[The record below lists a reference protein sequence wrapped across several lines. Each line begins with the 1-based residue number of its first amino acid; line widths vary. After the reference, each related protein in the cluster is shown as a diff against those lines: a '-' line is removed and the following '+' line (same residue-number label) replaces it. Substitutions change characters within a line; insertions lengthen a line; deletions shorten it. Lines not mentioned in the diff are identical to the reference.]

1 MGEDEYLRSIQEH
14 RTRAAKIKLLAVAVI
29 LVIAAA
35 VLLILPAARAESV
48 PSATVQG
55 LYKIESDGMRL
66 SRAPVRAAM
75 LDICTVDIDGEALAA
90 AGQITAKITFP
101 FLPEEGLEG
110 VLLFDGW
117 HLAAGHFI
125 RAGDHALIVTFR
137 AEDLLSFDGTVGIYL
152 IVIGA
157 ADAP

>member
-1 MGEDEYLRSIQEH
+1 MGEDEYLRSIQAH
-14 RTRAAKIKLLAVAVI
+14 KARAGVIRLAAVALI
-29 LVIAAA
+29 LLIAAA
-35 VLLILPAARAESV
+35 CLLILPAARAEAA

-66 SRAPVRAAM
+66 SRAPVRAAI

-125 RAGDHALIVTFR
+125 RAGEHAVIVTFR
-137 AEDLLSFDGTVGIYL
+137 AEDLKAFDGTVGIYL

-157 ADAP
+157 QAAP